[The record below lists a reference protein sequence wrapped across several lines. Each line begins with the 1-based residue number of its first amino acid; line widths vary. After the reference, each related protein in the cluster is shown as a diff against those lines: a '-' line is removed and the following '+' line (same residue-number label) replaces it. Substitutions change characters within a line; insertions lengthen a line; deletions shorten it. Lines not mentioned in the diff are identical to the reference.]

1 MTGWNDHAANQ
12 FSVRVVFVP
21 NLKNE
26 FVGKVTDLDLVR
38 LVPLRIEVVE
48 NDGGLGQ
55 LGLAQTDVDK
65 RVRDVLAVS
74 YTAGLA
80 LTNSILVPFYNHG

>member
-1 MTGWNDHAANQ
+1 M
-12 FSVRVVFVP
+12 VFVP

-74 YTAGLA
+74 YAAGLA

>member
-1 MTGWNDHAANQ
+1 M
-12 FSVRVVFVP
+12 VFVP

-26 FVGKVTDLDLVR
+26 FVGEVTDLDLVR

-80 LTNSILVPFYNHG
+80 LNNSILFWSHFAIIMDNG

>member
-1 MTGWNDHAANQ
+1 M
-12 FSVRVVFVP
+12 VFVP

-26 FVGKVTDLDLVR
+26 FVGEVADLDLVR
-38 LVPLRIEVVE
+38 LVPLRVEVVE
-48 NDGGLGQ
+48 NDGRLGQ

-74 YTAGLA
+74 AGLA
-80 LTNSILVPFYNHG
+80 LTNSIPVPFYNHHG